1 MDARLRDAKHETG
14 LVPRPAVPCPAVPCP
29 AVPCPAVP
37 CPAVSCQKTTT
48 MIKSINFVEIFSS
61 FIVMAAIIDILGSI
75 PILMNIKEQHKS
87 IKAGQACLTALGLF
101 LAFFFAGD
109 ALLRLFGIDAASFA
123 VAGSFVL
130 FILAVEMILGREII
144 KNEGG
149 TGGASIVP
157 IAFPLIAGPGALTAL
172 LSLRAD
178 YAIINILI
186 GLILNIILDYI
197 VIRQLDNIQK
207 LLGNNLIF
215 ILRKFFGVILLAIAV
230 NMFVNNISVIIAS
243 VPK

>member
-1 MDARLRDAKHETG
+1 MDARLRDARHETG
-14 LVPRPAVPCPAVPCP
+14 LVPCPAVS
-29 AVPCPAVP
+29 

>member
-1 MDARLRDAKHETG
+1 MF
-14 LVPRPAVPCPAVPCP
+14 
-29 AVPCPAVP
+29 
-37 CPAVSCQKTTT
+37 
-48 MIKSINFVEIFSS
+48 KSINFVEIFSS

-75 PILMNIKEQHKS
+75 PILMNIKEQHKT

-109 ALLRLFGIDAASFA
+109 ALLKLFGIDAASFA

-186 GLILNIILDYI
+186 GLIINIIMDYI

-207 LLGNNLIF
+207 LMGNNLIF

-230 NMFVNNISVIIAS
+230 NMFVNIISVIIAS
-243 VPK
+243 VPR

>member
-1 MDARLRDAKHETG
+1 MKD
-14 LVPRPAVPCPAVPCP
+14 
-29 AVPCPAVP
+29 
-37 CPAVSCQKTTT
+37 
-48 MIKSINFVEIFSS
+48 INFVEIFSS
-61 FIVMAAIIDILGSI
+61 FIVMAAIIDIFGSI
-75 PILMNIKEQHKS
+75 PILMNIKEQHKT
-87 IKAGQACLTALGLF
+87 IKAEQACLTALGLF
-101 LAFFFAGD
+101 LVFFFAGN
-109 ALLRLFGIDAASFA
+109 ALLKLFGIDAASFA

-186 GLILNIILDYI
+186 GLLINIILDYI
-197 VIRQLDNIQK
+197 VIRQLDNIQR
-207 LLGNNLIF
+207 LMGNNLIF

-230 NMFVNNISVIIAS
+230 NMFVNNISVIFAN

>member
-1 MDARLRDAKHETG
+1 MF
-14 LVPRPAVPCPAVPCP
+14 
-29 AVPCPAVP
+29 
-37 CPAVSCQKTTT
+37 
-48 MIKSINFVEIFSS
+48 KSINFVEIFSS

-75 PILMNIKEQHKS
+75 PILMNIKEQHKT
-87 IKAGQACLTALGLF
+87 IKARQACLTALALF

-109 ALLRLFGIDAASFA
+109 ALLKLFGIDAASFA

-186 GLILNIILDYI
+186 GLIINIVFDYI

-207 LLGNNLIF
+207 LMGNNLIF
-215 ILRKFFGVILLAIAV
+215 ILRKFFGVILLALAV

>member
-1 MDARLRDAKHETG
+1 MT
-14 LVPRPAVPCPAVPCP
+14 
-29 AVPCPAVP
+29 
-37 CPAVSCQKTTT
+37 
-48 MIKSINFVEIFSS
+48 KSINFVEIFSS
-61 FIVMAAIIDILGSI
+61 FIVMAAIIDIFGSI
-75 PILMNIKEQHKS
+75 PIFMSMKEQNKT

-149 TGGASIVP
+149 KSGASIVP
-157 IAFPLIAGPGALTAL
+157 SAFPLIAGPGALTAL

-197 VIRQLDNIQK
+197 VIRSLDKIQRFM
-207 LLGNNLIF
+207 GENLIF

-230 NMFVNNISVIIAS
+230 NMFVNNILAIIAS

>member
-1 MDARLRDAKHETG
+1 MFG
-14 LVPRPAVPCPAVPCP
+14 
-29 AVPCPAVP
+29 
-37 CPAVSCQKTTT
+37 
-48 MIKSINFVEIFSS
+48 SINFVEIFSS
-61 FIVMAAIIDILGSI
+61 FIVMAAIIDIFGSI
-75 PILMNIKEQHKS
+75 PIFMSMKEQNKT
-87 IKAGQACLTALGLF
+87 IKAGQACLTALALF

-109 ALLRLFGIDAASFA
+109 ALLRLFSIDAASFA

-149 TGGASIVP
+149 KGGASIVP

-178 YAIINILI
+178 YAVINILI
-186 GLILNIILDYI
+186 ALLLNIALDYV
-197 VIRQLDNIQK
+197 VIRSLDKIQRI
-207 LLGNNLIF
+207 LGENMIF

-230 NMFVNNISVIIAS
+230 NMFVNNILTIIAN

>member
-1 MDARLRDAKHETG
+1 MFG
-14 LVPRPAVPCPAVPCP
+14 N
-29 AVPCPAVP
+29 
-37 CPAVSCQKTTT
+37 
-48 MIKSINFVEIFSS
+48 INIVEILSS
-61 FIVMAAIIDILGSI
+61 FIVMAAIIDIFGSI
-75 PILMNIKEQHKS
+75 PIFVGMKEQNKT

-109 ALLRLFGIDAASFA
+109 ALLKLFGIDAASFA
-123 VAGSFVL
+123 VAGAFVL

-149 TGGASIVP
+149 KSGASIVP

-178 YAIINILI
+178 YAVINILI
-186 GLILNIILDYI
+186 ALLLNILLDYF
-197 VIRQLDNIQK
+197 VIRSLDKIQRV
-207 LLGNNLIF
+207 LGENLIF

-230 NMFVNNISVIIAS
+230 NMFVNNILAIIAR

>member
-1 MDARLRDAKHETG
+1 MF
-14 LVPRPAVPCPAVPCP
+14 
-29 AVPCPAVP
+29 
-37 CPAVSCQKTTT
+37 
-48 MIKSINFVEIFSS
+48 KSINFVEIFSS

-75 PILMNIKEQHKS
+75 PILMNIKEQHKT
-87 IKAGQACLTALGLF
+87 IKARQACLTALALF

-109 ALLRLFGIDAASFA
+109 ALLKLFGIDAASFA

-149 TGGASIVP
+149 TSGASIVP

-186 GLILNIILDYI
+186 GLIINIVFDYI

-207 LLGNNLIF
+207 LMGNNLIF
-215 ILRKFFGVILLAIAV
+215 ILRKFFGVILLALAV

>member
-14 LVPRPAVPCPAVPCP
+14 LVPRPAVPCP

>member
-1 MDARLRDAKHETG
+1 MFKA
-14 LVPRPAVPCPAVPCP
+14 
-29 AVPCPAVP
+29 
-37 CPAVSCQKTTT
+37 
-48 MIKSINFVEIFSS
+48 INFVEIFSS
-61 FIVMAAIIDILGSI
+61 FIVMAAIIDIFGSI
-75 PILMNIKEQHKS
+75 PIFMSIKEQHKT
-87 IKAGQACLTALGLF
+87 IKAGQACLTALALF

-109 ALLRLFGIDAASFA
+109 ALLKLFGIDAASFA

-149 TGGASIVP
+149 KSGASIVP

-172 LSLRAD
+172 LSLRAEYD
-178 YAIINILI
+178 IVNILI
-186 GLILNIILDYI
+186 GLLINIVLDYL
-197 VIRQLDNIQK
+197 VISQLDRIQK
-207 LLGNNLIF
+207 WLGENLIF

>member
-1 MDARLRDAKHETG
+1 MLG
-14 LVPRPAVPCPAVPCP
+14 
-29 AVPCPAVP
+29 
-37 CPAVSCQKTTT
+37 Q
-48 MIKSINFVEIFSS
+48 INFVEIFGA
-61 FIVMAAIIDILGSI
+61 FIVMAAIIDIFGSI
-75 PILMNIKEQHKS
+75 PIFVSMKEQNKV

-109 ALLRLFGIDAASFA
+109 ALLRLFGIDAPSFA

-149 TGGASIVP
+149 TDGASIVP

-178 YAIINILI
+178 YAVINIMIAL
-186 GLILNIILDYI
+186 LLNILLDYV
-197 VIRQLDNIQK
+197 VIRSLDKVQK
-207 LLGNNLIF
+207 FLGQNFIF
-215 ILRKFFGVILLAIAV
+215 ILRKFFGVILLAIAI
-230 NMFVNNISVIIAS
+230 NMFVNNIMVIIHQVA
-243 VPK
+243 K

>member
-1 MDARLRDAKHETG
+1 MF
-14 LVPRPAVPCPAVPCP
+14 
-29 AVPCPAVP
+29 
-37 CPAVSCQKTTT
+37 
-48 MIKSINFVEIFSS
+48 KSINFVEIFSS

-75 PILMNIKEQHKS
+75 PILMNIKEQHKT

-109 ALLRLFGIDAASFA
+109 ALLKLFGIDAASFA

-186 GLILNIILDYI
+186 GLIINIIMDYV
-197 VIRQLDNIQK
+197 VIRQLDNIQR
-207 LLGNNLIF
+207 LMGNNLIF

-243 VPK
+243 VPR

>member
-1 MDARLRDAKHETG
+1 MCGAFNLIE
-14 LVPRPAVPCPAVPCP
+14 V
-29 AVPCPAVP
+29 
-37 CPAVSCQKTTT
+37 
-48 MIKSINFVEIFSS
+48 FSS
-61 FIVMAAIIDILGSI
+61 FIVMAAIIDIFGSI
-75 PILMNIKEQHKS
+75 PIFMGMKEQNKT

-109 ALLRLFGIDAASFA
+109 ALLKLFGIDKESFA
-123 VAGSFVL
+123 VAGAFVL

-149 TGGASIVP
+149 KSGASIVP

-178 YAIINILI
+178 YAVVNILI
-186 GLILNIILDYI
+186 GLLLNILLDYI
-197 VIRQLDNIQK
+197 VIRSLDKIQRIM
-207 LLGNNLIF
+207 GENLIF

-230 NMFVNNISVIIAS
+230 NMFVNNILAIIAS